1 MCFLGHH
8 NCRRHNEVVSGVGLF
23 VMNKFALIRK
33 EVNIKL
39 NIINTLS
46 LYILKQWVNKFVFLH
61 RLFAN

>member
-23 VMNKFALIRK
+23 VTNKFALIRK

-46 LYILKQWVNKFVFLH
+46 LYILK
-61 RLFAN
+61 